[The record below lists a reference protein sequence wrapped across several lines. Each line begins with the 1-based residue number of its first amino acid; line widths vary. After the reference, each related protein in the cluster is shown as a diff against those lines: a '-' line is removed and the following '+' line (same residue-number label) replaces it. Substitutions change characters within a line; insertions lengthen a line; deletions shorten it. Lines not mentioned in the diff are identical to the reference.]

1 MNLRAPTITHLLAFT
16 AITALAVAACGS
28 DTEPATVAPTTPAT
42 TTSNTLTPE
51 PDPTGN
57 PEPTDEPPEETT
69 NDVSSDDDPTPV
81 ATFTQPY
88 LPQENVVELRDVIP
102 ITPPDDATDEEL
114 DVIEALGH
122 YEAAWEQLLWGVP
135 FEDSGMQQHAIDPN
149 LTTTRE
155 YAEQMIDEELVH
167 SGPPVDEIALSVE
180 IDGGTATAAV
190 CIDNRGWFYGPA
202 GVPPTADDPFYLTT
216 PTLQHLDGRWMVS
229 NVSYNDDLAPCEGLF
244 E

>member
-1 MNLRAPTITHLLAFT
+1 MRFTLRITIA
-16 AITALAVAACGS
+16 AVSALAVAACGS
-28 DTEPATVAPTTPAT
+28 NGEPAGLDATTPAT
-42 TTSNTLTPE
+42 SAPDTPTPDPE
-51 PDPTGN
+51 PADVADPTE
-57 PEPTDEPPEETT
+57 EPTADPTP
-69 NDVSSDDDPTPV
+69 DDDPSPA

-114 DVIEALGH
+114 DVLEALGH

-180 IDGGTATAAV
+180 IDGDTATAAV

-216 PTLQHLDGRWMVS
+216 PTLQRLDGRWMVS
-229 NVSYNDDLAPCEGLF
+229 NVSYDDDVSPCEELF